1 MKLIVKI
8 FHFLMNNFF
17 TQLLKINEDKTC
29 EDGLVCRKCAWLMA
43 SNGVIGGL
51 QFCLDVLGGYIDESP
66 CAHEGE
72 KCEEKNTG
80 HGEARR
86 KIIHTNEMM
95 KELAESIILR
105 AKNEL

>member
-1 MKLIVKI
+1 MKYEK
-8 FHFLMNNFF
+8 
-17 TQLLKINEDKTC
+17 LKRGEYPKGNEHKTC